1 MTTNLAKSYNF
12 VLIGN
17 RALPLTA
24 IVEDIFHGTVKYFK
38 ERREEA
44 VQHEMNNPNTPYCCK
59 IAIYMDDKIQKGT
72 SHMVLAV
79 GNEEKRFQ
87 VRVQTDKFGTGNEI
101 GKHKVKTGNEVSP
114 KV

>member
-1 MTTNLAKSYNF
+1 
-12 VLIGN
+12 
-17 RALPLTA
+17 
-24 IVEDIFHGTVKYFK
+24 
-38 ERREEA
+38 
-44 VQHEMNNPNTPYCCK
+44 
-59 IAIYMDDKIQKGT
+59 MDDKIQKGT